1 MRQRKQLGVR
11 SQKLLVMT
19 AAIKRQTWSDL
30 SGYEHAKLTADVYAD
45 MVDMQ
50 TDIIKLSA

>member
-1 MRQRKQLGVR
+1 
-11 SQKLLVMT
+11 MT

-30 SGYEHAKLTADVYAD
+30 SGYEYSKLTADVYAD

>member
-1 MRQRKQLGVR
+1 
-11 SQKLLVMT
+11 MT

-30 SGYEHAKLTADVYAD
+30 SGNEHPMLTADVYAD

-50 TDIIKLSA
+50 TDVIKLSA

>member
-1 MRQRKQLGVR
+1 
-11 SQKLLVMT
+11 MT

-30 SGYEHAKLTADVYAD
+30 SGYEHSKLTADVYAD

-50 TDIIKLSA
+50 TDIIKLSS

>member
-1 MRQRKQLGVR
+1 MRQREKLGVR

-19 AAIKRQTWSDL
+19 AAIKRQYWSDL
-30 SGYEHAKLTADVYAD
+30 SGYEHSMLTADVYAD

-50 TDIIKLSA
+50 TDVIKLSA